1 LLSKL
6 TFRSPKEK
14 QKQRPLWE
22 QPFMAQSTFD
32 FNIEARPSTR
42 TSEMEGWFQIVI
54 CRGDQRK
61 PVTDWQPAP
70 QARDMALH
78 RVLQSAAQV
87 ASQQIAQQYH

>member
-1 LLSKL
+1 
-6 TFRSPKEK
+6 
-14 QKQRPLWE
+14 
-22 QPFMAQSTFD
+22 MAQSTFD

-70 QARDMALH
+70 QARDNALH
-78 RVLQSAAQV
+78 RVLQTTAKI